1 MKKMLTILVLFCAA
15 SSLANS
21 VSVKDFGAKGD
32 GLSLDTKAIQAAI
45 EHVAGLGGGTVC
57 VPAGTYICGS
67 IWLRSNIELR
77 LSAGA
82 VIKGS
87 PHMKDYCKA
96 DCCPQNKEEIGHGDY
111 ISGGHLILGVGVQ
124 NVTLCGPGRIDGNS
138 DAFIL
143 DNEGKRYAS
152 KSKIPAR
159 PSQMVWFVDSKDIR
173 IKDIELAD
181 SPYWTCFILN
191 CERVWIDGCYI
202 HTHRK
207 DYHTFNG
214 DGIDIDRSR
223 YVTISDCRIDT
234 SDDCITLRAS
244 GAELLAAPQDCAYV
258 TVTNCNLS
266 TNCNAIRVGVGE
278 GHIHDATFSNITI
291 SDTNTAFNIVASYVA
306 GCRGTDIDG
315 ILFRNIRVGAH
326 DLLRI
331 HHMRSKDSVIKDIT
345 FDGISGTAP
354 SESRLWARKA
364 APFQNI
370 IFRNVEVP
378 ATFECVHA
386 NVKVEGGTFKEKE
399 LTTEEIKAIEDHIEN
414 ETRLLY

>member
-1 MKKMLTILVLFCAA
+1 
-15 SSLANS
+15 
-21 VSVKDFGAKGD
+21 
-32 GLSLDTKAIQAAI
+32 
-45 EHVAGLGGGTVC
+45 
-57 VPAGTYICGS
+57 
-67 IWLRSNIELR
+67 
-77 LSAGA
+77 
-82 VIKGS
+82 
-87 PHMKDYCKA
+87 
-96 DCCPQNKEEIGHGDY
+96 
-111 ISGGHLILGVGVQ
+111 
-124 NVTLCGPGRIDGNS
+124 
-138 DAFIL
+138 
-143 DNEGKRYAS
+143 
-152 KSKIPAR
+152 
-159 PSQMVWFVDSKDIR
+159 MVWFVDSKDIR

-223 YVTISDCRIDT
+223 YVTISNCRIDT

-326 DLLRI
+326 DLLRPVGQESSSI
-331 HHMRSKDSVIKDIT
+331 PEYHLPQCR
-345 FDGISGTAP
+345 GTCNLRVCP
-354 SESRLWARKA
+354 R
-364 APFQNI
+364 
-370 IFRNVEVP
+370 
-378 ATFECVHA
+378 
-386 NVKVEGGTFKEKE
+386 
-399 LTTEEIKAIEDHIEN
+399 
-414 ETRLLY
+414 

>member
-1 MKKMLTILVLFCAA
+1 M
-15 SSLANS
+15 
-21 VSVKDFGAKGD
+21 
-32 GLSLDTKAIQAAI
+32 
-45 EHVAGLGGGTVC
+45 
-57 VPAGTYICGS
+57 
-67 IWLRSNIELR
+67 
-77 LSAGA
+77 
-82 VIKGS
+82 
-87 PHMKDYCKA
+87 
-96 DCCPQNKEEIGHGDY
+96 
-111 ISGGHLILGVGVQ
+111 
-124 NVTLCGPGRIDGNS
+124 
-138 DAFIL
+138 
-143 DNEGKRYAS
+143 
-152 KSKIPAR
+152 
-159 PSQMVWFVDSKDIR
+159 
-173 IKDIELAD
+173 
-181 SPYWTCFILN
+181 N
-191 CERVWIDGCYI
+191 CERGWIHGCYI

-207 DYHTFNG
+207 DYHTFNV

-223 YVTISDCRIDT
+223 YVTISNCRIDT